1 MTLAYVSLVIFSL
14 DGAGIEIDLTLSPTL
29 FEYTP
34 WLDKR
39 EGSGC

>member
-1 MTLAYVSLVIFSL
+1 MTSGICKLGDL
-14 DGAGIEIDLTLSPTL
+14 DGAGIEIELTLSHTL